1 MQRLENDCIDEKP
14 KFTYKSTKT
23 VNLKQRK

>member
-14 KFTYKSTKT
+14 NSHT
-23 VNLKQRK
+23 NQRKQ